1 MINIVKTLLILLV
14 VFGIANIAIA
24 EQEIVFAISPMA
36 SPASTL
42 ANYSEF
48 IEYLSQKTDTKI
60 ILKQRK
66 KYAEINSLLKTGEA
80 QFALTCTG
88 AYLSGR
94 DEFGLEILT
103 VPVIDGKTTYN
114 SYIIVKKESSIEDFD
129 QLKGKVFAFT
139 DPLSL
144 SGRLYP
150 VYLLNTMKAK
160 QEEFFK
166 KTFYTSSHEKSVESV
181 AYGFADGASV
191 DSLIFEDMKNSGH
204 SAIEKVKIIKVSP
217 SYGIPP
223 IVISPLTPK
232 MTKQIML
239 KALIKMAE
247 DREGTEILRKLQ
259 IDKFILPNP
268 AIYHNA
274 VLLKNKTMQ
283 ATFLQ

>member
-1 MINIVKTLLILLV
+1 MINSVKTFLVLLLFLGV
-14 VFGIANIAIA
+14 GRMAAA

-66 KYAEINSLLKTGEA
+66 KYAEINSLLKSGEA

-88 AYLSGR
+88 AYLNGR
-94 DEFGLEILT
+94 DEFGLEILA
-103 VPVIDGKTTYN
+103 VPVINGKTTYN
-114 SYIIVKKESSIEDFD
+114 SYIIVNKESSIEDFR
-129 QLKGKVFAFT
+129 QLQGKVFAFT

-150 VYLLNTMKAK
+150 LYLLNKMQVK

-166 KTFYTSSHEKSVESV
+166 KTFYTSSHEKSIESV
-181 AYGFADGASV
+181 AHGFADGASV
-191 DSLIFEDMKNSGH
+191 DSLIFEDMNNSGH
-204 SAIEKVKIIKVSP
+204 AAIEKVKIIKISP

-223 IVISPLTPK
+223 IVISPLTQK
-232 MTKQIML
+232 ITKQIML

-247 DREGTEILRKLQ
+247 DREGTEILGKLQ

-283 ATFLQ
+283 GTFLP

>member
-1 MINIVKTLLILLV
+1 MINIGKTLLILLV
-14 VFGIANIAIA
+14 VFGIANSAIA

-94 DEFGLEILT
+94 DEFGLEILA
-103 VPVIDGKTTYN
+103 VPVINGKTTYN
-114 SYIIVKKESSIEDFD
+114 SYIIVKKESIIEDFR
-129 QLKGKVFAFT
+129 QLQGKVFAFT

-150 VYLLNTMKAK
+150 VYLLNTIKSK
-160 QEEFFK
+160 PEEFFK

-181 AYGFADGASV
+181 AYGLADGASV

-204 SAIEKVKIIKVSP
+204 PAVEKVKIIKVSP

-223 IVISPLTPK
+223 IVISPLTQK

-247 DREGTEILRKLQ
+247 DRDGIEILRKLQ

-268 AIYHNA
+268 AIYRNA

-283 ATFLQ
+283 AIFLP

>member
-1 MINIVKTLLILLV
+1 M
-14 VFGIANIAIA
+14 ADAD
-24 EQEIVFAISPMA
+24 QEIVFAISPMA

-42 ANYSEF
+42 ANYSDF
-48 IEYLSQKTDTKI
+48 IKYLSEKTDTKI

-66 KYAEINSLLKTGEA
+66 KYAEINSLLKSGKA

-94 DEFGLEILT
+94 DEFGLEILA

-114 SYIIVKKESSIEDFD
+114 SYIIVKKESTIEDFR
-129 QLKGKVFAFT
+129 QLQGKVFAFT

-150 VYLLNTMKAK
+150 VYLLNTINAK

-191 DSLIFEDMKNSGH
+191 DSLIFKDMKSSGH
-204 SAIEKVKIIKVSP
+204 PAIEKVKIIKISP

-223 IVISPLTPK
+223 IVISPATQK
-232 MTKQIML
+232 TTKQIML
-239 KALIKMAE
+239 KALVKMS
-247 DREGTEILRKLQ
+247 DDNEGIEILRKLQ
-259 IDKFILPNP
+259 IEKFILPNP
-268 AIYHNA
+268 AIYRNA
-274 VLLKNKTMQ
+274 VLLKNKTTK
-283 ATFLQ
+283 ATFLP